1 MMLGLGCDL
10 CDVARIERALERPR
24 FLERVYT
31 PAERARIARRGSETA
46 AGLFAAKEAVSK
58 ALGTGFRGFGFQ
70 DIEVIPDAMGRP
82 VCGLTGGA
90 LVRLQAMGGLR
101 VWVSI
106 SHSGGFAMAVAVVE
120 GGAV

>member
-10 CDVARIERALERPR
+10 CDVARIERALENPR

-46 AGLFAAKEAVSK
+46 AGLFAAK
-58 ALGTGFRGFGFQ
+58 ALGTGFWGFGFQ

-90 LVRLQAMGGLR
+90 LERLQAMGGLR

>member
-1 MMLGLGCDL
+1 MW
-10 CDVARIERALERPR
+10 RALSGLWKGPGSWSAS
-24 FLERVYT
+24 T

-90 LVRLQAMGGLR
+90 LARLRAMGGLR